1 MMTVNIVLTKEEKE
15 IAEKYA
21 AEQNLSLEDSMKNVF
36 FEKIEEEY
44 DIALA
49 DAALKEYEKDPT
61 TFSHEEVKNIL
72 TPDKASN

>member
-1 MMTVNIVLTKEEKE
+1 MTVNIVLTKEEKE

-49 DAALKEYEKDPT
+49 DATLKEYEKDPT

-72 TPDKASN
+72 TSEKASN